1 VRIASFD
8 YLRQEEAVSL
18 LHVTR
23 STTLENQ
30 MARAVSRAT
39 EEVATAQEIQ
49 ATVRASVQ
57 LARNQRHEWRKV
69 RAERRR
75 GSRPDGPILGYWRG
89 YRYELLVRRRQWEG
103 ARWWLVFRSRDFE
116 LTRAKPGDTE
126 EAVRAEAETFLKF
139 LEP

>member
-49 ATVRASVQ
+49 A
-57 LARNQRHEWRKV
+57 
-69 RAERRR
+69 
-75 GSRPDGPILGYWRG
+75 GPILGYWRG